1 MVKKIVTCESRG
13 TPAGNKQEK
22 GRDRSEVNRKMA
34 GNKEGTS
41 AEVREGYAPQ
51 SPGGGEVHEMKEQA
65 AGRAEDGGRIC
76 MVSEGGAG

>member
-1 MVKKIVTCESRG
+1 MSESKNGGKQRRRKRG
-13 TPAGNKQEK
+13 GAG
-22 GRDRSEVNRKMA
+22 GH
-34 GNKEGTS
+34 
-41 AEVREGYAPQ
+41 APQ